1 MIKYQFN
8 EKRTQYPEFLKI
20 VDWVCKRNP
29 FQSKRIH
36 SFIMN
41 KDNDYWRFS
50 EELSKVVNHDLL
62 KKGSSQEGARAYNDL
77 CVQML
82 QNQIQ
87 FRKTGKYPTEDP
99 ALAQSQI
106 YDQPDVMRNYMMGLL
121 ISQMLWPNHYAMFRF
136 FQSHVSRAQP
146 KRYLEV
152 GCGHGLLLIDAIRRF
167 PQVEAVV
174 CDISQA
180 AIDLTK
186 EMLSSFHVNSSHIK
200 FVRQDFL
207 IFFSKKDFFFD
218 FITLGEI
225 LEHVKDVKGFLKGVY
240 DLIAKDGRV
249 YLSTCA
255 NCPAS
260 DHVFHFHS
268 VKEIQETIANGHF
281 LIEDEIFLPAEDVPE
296 SQWEEKLITINYAAL
311 LKPKDKG
318 G

>member
-1 MIKYQFN
+1 MTEDQLN

-20 VDWVCKRNP
+20 VDLVSKRNP
-29 FQSKRIH
+29 LQSKRIQ

-62 KKGSSQEGARAYNDL
+62 NKGSSQEAAKAYNDL

-82 QNQIQ
+82 RDQIQ

-121 ISQMLWPNHYAMFRF
+121 ISQMLWPNHYTMFRF

-146 KRYLEV
+146 QRYLEV
-152 GCGHGLLLIDAIRRF
+152 GAGHGLLLIDAIRRF

-186 EMLSSFHVNSSHIK
+186 EMLCSFHVDSSHIK
-200 FVRQDFL
+200 FMRQDF
-207 IFFSKKDFFFD
+207 FGFSSKKGFFD

-225 LEHVKDVKGFLKGVY
+225 LEHVKDVKGFMKRVY
-240 DLIAKDGRV
+240 DLIAKDGKV

-255 NCPAS
+255 NCPAA
-260 DHVFHFHS
+260 DHVYHFHS
-268 VKEIQETIANGHF
+268 VKEIQETIGNGHF
-281 LIEDEIFLPAEDVPE
+281 LIEDEIFLSAEDVPE

-318 G
+318 N